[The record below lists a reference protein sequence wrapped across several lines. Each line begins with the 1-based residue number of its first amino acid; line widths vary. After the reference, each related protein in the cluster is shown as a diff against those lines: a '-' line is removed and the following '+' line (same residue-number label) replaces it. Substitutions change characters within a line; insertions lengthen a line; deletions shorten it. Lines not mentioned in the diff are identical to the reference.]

1 MNCRNCGAAM
11 DFMATRHYFFCR
23 HCGTFHFPEAVDEG
37 IRVLEREP
45 AVVQR
50 CGVCMK
56 PLATA
61 VLDDGF
67 SARYCERCRGVLLP
81 RAHFAEV
88 VQKRRWWART
98 PPAAPV
104 PLDQRELERSIKC
117 PGCARLMSTH
127 PYYGPGNVVLDS
139 CAQCDLIWLDF
150 RELTQITNAPGQD
163 RGRGGRHL
171 QKEAEPDLFSIL
183 SQQFGTTRER
193 NEKEVKN
200 EDDD

>member
-1 MNCRNCGAAM
+1 MEIVAS
-11 DFMATRHYFFCR
+11 RHYFFCR

-45 AVVQR
+45 TVEQR
-50 CGVCMK
+50 CGVCRV

-61 VLDDGF
+61 VLDGGF

-81 RAHFAEV
+81 RQHFAEV
-88 VQKRRWWART
+88 VQTRRWWART
-98 PPAAPV
+98 PPASPV
-104 PLDQRELERSIKC
+104 PLDQRELARTIRC
-117 PGCARLMSTH
+117 PECASPMLTH
-127 PYYGPGNVVLDS
+127 PYYGPGNVVLDTCS
-139 CAQCDLIWLDF
+139 QCDLVWLDF

-171 QKEAEPDLFSIL
+171 QKEPEPDLFSIL
-183 SQQFGTTRER
+183 SQQFGNTRER
-193 NEKEVKN
+193 REPEVED

>member
-1 MNCRNCGAAM
+1 MEIVAS
-11 DFMATRHYFFCR
+11 RHYFFCR

-45 AVVQR
+45 TVEQR
-50 CGVCMK
+50 CGVCRV

-81 RAHFAEV
+81 RQHFAEV
-88 VQKRRWWART
+88 VQTRRWWART
-98 PPAAPV
+98 PPALPV
-104 PLDQRELERSIKC
+104 ALDQRELARTIKC
-117 PGCARLMSTH
+117 PGCARPMLTH
-127 PYYGPGNVVLDS
+127 PYYGPGNIVLDTCS
-139 CAQCDLIWLDF
+139 QCDLVWLDF

-171 QKEAEPDLFSIL
+171 QKEPEPDLFSIL
-183 SQQFGTTRER
+183 SQQFGNTRKRREP
-193 NEKEVKN
+193 EVED